1 MNRSS
6 SQGRDRGPQQS
17 RGLSADEQAQ
27 LDRIVKEGDALTT
40 ITWADTIGQSL
51 VQNNLTTSQIRN
63 FFGEVRQIQLAW
75 EQDDNAAF
83 AAFRRAVLLIPKIG
97 YHARRARGSAQ
108 RGMAE
113 LERVLVPGLETVATA
128 KPDQRKTYYTNF
140 VDVFEA
146 ILAYHKK
153 HGGRD

>member
-1 MNRSS
+1 MSS
-6 SQGRDRGPQQS
+6 RYFSGREQQPQKV
-17 RGLSADEQAQ
+17 GLKADEQAQ
-27 LDRIVKEGDALTT
+27 LDQIVKEGDALTT
-40 ITWADTIGQSL
+40 ITWADTIGQAL

-75 EQDDNAAF
+75 EQDGN

-97 YHARRARGSAQ
+97 YHAKRARGSAQ

-113 LERVLVPGLETVATA
+113 LERVLVPALETVATA
-128 KPDQRKTYYTNF
+128 KPEQRQTYYTNF
-140 VDVFEA
+140 VDFFEA